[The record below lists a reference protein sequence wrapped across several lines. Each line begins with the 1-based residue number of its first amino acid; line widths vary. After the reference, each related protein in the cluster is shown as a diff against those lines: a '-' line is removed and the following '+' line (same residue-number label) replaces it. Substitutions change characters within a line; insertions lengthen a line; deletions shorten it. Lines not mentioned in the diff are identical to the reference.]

1 MTDKMGAPD
10 TADTPESRN
19 GHADLAQLASNLR
32 SSFDSRLPPFEARGT
47 PVSVSASEALSEAL
61 KKHHSLH
68 GAVAAR
74 RQATTE
80 LLFFASVG
88 DIGRIRKICETWGI
102 NVADES
108 TKDYDHRSPLHLAA
122 AEGCY
127 SVVEWLLTEGKCA
140 PNPIDR
146 FKRTPLEDAV
156 RGDHGEV
163 AQLLMH
169 HGGKIFKN
177 SENRLVELNRSSL
190 AGFVRICDEG
200 DEALQPEWEID
211 PKDLQLMEKV
221 GEGEFGTVH
230 RAKWYGTVVA
240 VKILRRSDAVAVGD
254 FRTELNVMQ
263 KVHFPHAVQFLGAC
277 TISQPYMIVTEFLPG
292 GSLTDL
298 FRRVHRGQ
306 ASHPSL
312 KRATEMALDCSRG
325 MTYLHAKNKNKMS
338 CVHRDLKPA
347 NLMLGGIPHDSTDL
361 SLGGELGVIK
371 IADFG
376 LSKSLAQNVQAA
388 NSRRGLDTA
397 ASGLNEED
405 GLEGHEIER
414 YKLTGETGS
423 YRYMA
428 PEVFRHEPYNTKVD
442 VYAFSMIAY
451 ELFEG
456 SIPFEHLHPVE
467 AARRAAMN
475 HARPVWGKTCNRF
488 GKAVPDA
495 VKQLVE
501 ECWDP
506 QPNKRP
512 SFPVIAE
519 RLQKMF
525 DALPTDK
532 KKKCTVM

>member
-1 MTDKMGAPD
+1 MGVPNAI
-10 TADTPESRN
+10 DTPESRN
-19 GHADLAQLASNLR
+19 GHGSDLAELATNLR
-32 SSFDSRLPPFEARGT
+32 SSFDARLPPFKPAQIDGLPPRSGIQDQ
-47 PVSVSASEALSEAL
+47 LSEAL

-102 NVADES
+102 NVSDES
-108 TKDYDHRSPLHLAA
+108 TRDYDHRSPLHLAA

-127 SVVEWLLTEGKCA
+127 SVVEWLLTEGKCV

-163 AQLLMH
+163 AQLLIN
-169 HGGKIFKN
+169 HGAKIFKTA
-177 SENRLVELNRSSL
+177 ENRLVDLNRSHL
-190 AGFVRICDEG
+190 AGYVRICTDD

-211 PKDLQLMEKV
+211 PKDLQIMEKV

-230 RAKWYGTVVA
+230 KAKWYGTIVA

-277 TISQPYMIVTEFLPG
+277 TVSQPYMIVTEFLPG

-298 FRRVHRGQ
+298 FRRVHHGNAQ
-306 ASHPSL
+306 HPSL

-361 SLGGELGVIK
+361 RLGGELGVVK

-376 LSKSLAQNVQAA
+376 LSKSLAQNEKAA
-388 NSRRGLDTA
+388 NSSKSLETTGPHAVD
-397 ASGLNEED
+397 D

-456 SIPFEHLHPVE
+456 AIPFEHLHPVE

-488 GKAVPDA
+488 GKVVPEE

-506 QPNKRP
+506 QPHKRP
-512 SFPVIAE
+512 AFPVIAA

-525 DALPTDK
+525 DAMPVDK
-532 KKKCTVM
+532 KKKCTIM